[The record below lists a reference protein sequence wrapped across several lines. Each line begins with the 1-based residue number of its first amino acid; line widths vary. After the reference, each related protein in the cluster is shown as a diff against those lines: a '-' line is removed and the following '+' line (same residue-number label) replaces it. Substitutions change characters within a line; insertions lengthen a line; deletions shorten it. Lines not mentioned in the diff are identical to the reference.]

1 MSKNVSKVISVIIP
15 VYNEEK
21 NIPEIYSRVS
31 SVLSYI
37 PYGYEII
44 LVDDGSIDGSKRE
57 ITSIIKKDSKVKAI
71 EFSRN
76 FGKEAA
82 TTAGVC
88 AALGDAIIIIDADL
102 QHPPEF
108 ITEMIKKWEEGAEVV
123 VGVRRT
129 NKNEG
134 PVKRIGSK
142 FFYLLMN
149 TIGET
154 SIIPGSTDFRLIDR
168 KVANEFKRFTEHE
181 RMTRGLIDWLGFRRA
196 YVPFNANER
205 IVGKPGYSTAKLFS
219 LAFSA
224 MRAHSLLPLRV
235 AGWIGTSISLISVT
249 LAIYV
254 FTKIYFYND
263 TFDSAAM
270 LALMIMFLVGVVL
283 ICMGFIASYIGSI
296 QKDVQNRPMYIIRD
310 RQNF

>member
-1 MSKNVSKVISVIIP
+1 MSKVISVVIP
-15 VYNEEK
+15 VYNEEE
-21 NIPEIYSRVS
+21 NILKVYSRVS
-31 SVLSYI
+31 SVLSHT
-37 PYGYEII
+37 PYGHEII
-44 LVDDGSIDGSKRE
+44 LVNDGSTDKSERE
-57 ITSIIKKDSKVKAI
+57 IAVIIEKDPKAKAI

-82 TTAGVC
+82 TTAGIC

-108 ITEMIKKWEEGAEVV
+108 ITEMIKKWEEGVEVV

-134 PVKRIGSK
+134 LVKRVGSM
-142 FFYLLMN
+142 FFYLVMN
-149 TIGET
+149 AIGEMPIT
-154 SIIPGSTDFRLIDR
+154 PGATDFRLIDR
-168 KVANEFKRFTEHE
+168 KVAEEFKRFTEHE

-196 YVPFNANER
+196 YVSFDANER
-205 IVGKPGYSTAKLFS
+205 IMGKPSYSTRKLFS

-235 AGWIGTSISLISVT
+235 AGWIGTSISFVSVA

-283 ICMGFIASYIGSI
+283 ICMGFIASYIGVI
-296 QKDVQNRPMYIIRD
+296 QKEVQNRPMYIVRD
-310 RQNF
+310 RLNF